1 MEERQV
7 TTEQWTGGHWG
18 SSFMSCSL
26 VSLHLLKVGTTTHR
40 GRYQSEGGGTVIS
53 AILLHSNVT
62 DCDCDYMLLY
72 TIKSTAPF
80 MSFELQYTSI
90 CMYVYNPVKR
100 QTNSD
105 NYARMFYIGAIYIM
119 LLVATIQSS

>member
-18 SSFMSCSL
+18 FSSMSCSL
-26 VSLHLLKVGTTTHR
+26 VSLHSLKVGTTTHR

-72 TIKSTAPF
+72 TINSTAPF

-105 NYARMFYIGAIYIM
+105 NYARIFYVGAI
-119 LLVATIQSS
+119 